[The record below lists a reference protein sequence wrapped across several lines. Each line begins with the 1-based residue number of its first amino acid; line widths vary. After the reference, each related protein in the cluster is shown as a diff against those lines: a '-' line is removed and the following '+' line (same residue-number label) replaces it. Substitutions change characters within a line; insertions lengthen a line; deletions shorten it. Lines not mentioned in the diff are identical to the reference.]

1 MSRGRQ
7 IETGRPRP
15 VKTEHKMSETPLRV
29 SLISEVALVLILL
42 EFICMIDTGTCSMIV
57 VGCLVD
63 TQVGLNILANLETMH
78 NLKAGT
84 NCSLSTLQTILCFEG
99 LGDSNDIGN
108 PVIFVFFLVR
118 PLHRLHGYLSHNLK
132 GGLISKCG
140 GDGWEKII
148 ENMPFQQ
155 AFTVMLYP

>member
-1 MSRGRQ
+1 
-7 IETGRPRP
+7 
-15 VKTEHKMSETPLRV
+15 
-29 SLISEVALVLILL
+29 
-42 EFICMIDTGTCSMIV
+42 MIV

-108 PVIFVFFLVR
+108 PVIFVFFWLG
-118 PLHRLHGYLSHNLK
+118 HYIGYMDIYHT
-132 GGLISKCG
+132 I
-140 GDGWEKII
+140 
-148 ENMPFQQ
+148 
-155 AFTVMLYP
+155 